1 MSRRRH
7 VRPIGFVILAVCS
20 VGASGCARE
29 PAQGAIL
36 TDPAQRISSVERFAG
51 ETRVRTAQGVAAV
64 RVDIRNWT
72 LGGGLKLDE
81 LPLQTKG
88 LMIVTLR
95 GGQVTTVIE
104 GKREAR
110 KEGQFWTVAEGVRM
124 GLETGDDS
132 AILQTIVIVRP

>member
-1 MSRRRH
+1 
-7 VRPIGFVILAVCS
+7 LATLGTWS
-20 VGASGCARE
+20 FALNGCARE
-29 PAQGAIL
+29 PVQGAIL

-64 RVDIRNWT
+64 RVDVRNWT

-81 LPLQTKG
+81 LPLQAKG
-88 LMIVTLR
+88 LMIVQLR
-95 GGQVTTVIE
+95 SGQVTTVID

-124 GLETGDDS
+124 SLETGDDS